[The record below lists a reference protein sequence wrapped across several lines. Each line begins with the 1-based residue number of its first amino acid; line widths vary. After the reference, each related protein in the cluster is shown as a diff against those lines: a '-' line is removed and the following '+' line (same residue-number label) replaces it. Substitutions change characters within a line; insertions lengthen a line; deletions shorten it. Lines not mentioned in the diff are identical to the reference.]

1 VDRPGIHLQY
11 RDGYVSLDLAKPP
24 KIASKS
30 RDKNA
35 PRPMSEFQAA
45 MSHGVA
51 PSTGLLFDVRVLPSA
66 KPGGPS
72 AIGSLNPSLKGKPL
86 VRYNFS
92 FILPS
97 NQITLEDGPD
107 QTHIA
112 TVELALA
119 AYDGDGKILN
129 SLEQAGEVAVKPEM
143 LASFLARP
151 FQVPLELDLPTGSIF
166 VRVGVRDRSSGKI
179 GTLEVPLTVTK

>member
-1 VDRPGIHLQY
+1 VDRPALHLQY

-24 KIASKS
+24 KPDSKS

-35 PRPMSEFQAA
+35 PRPISEFQAA
-45 MSHGVA
+45 MTHGVA
-51 PSTGLLFDVRVLPSA
+51 PSTGLLFDVRVMPSA
-66 KPGGPS
+66 KPGGPPV
-72 AIGSLNPSLKGKPL
+72 IGSLNPSLKGTPL

-97 NQITLEDGPD
+97 DQITLEDGPD

-112 TVELALA
+112 SVELALA
-119 AYDGDGKILN
+119 AYDSDGKMLN
-129 SLEQAGEVAVKPEM
+129 SLQQAGEVAVKPDM

-151 FQVPLELDLPTGSIF
+151 FQVPLELDLPAGNIF

-179 GTLEVPLTVTK
+179 GTLEVPLTVTR